1 MRRRRGDAEDEP
13 EFRAGELG
21 VGAFVKSSPYDGL
34 TDEQADQL
42 QTELEEKDLRR
53 LPFGFRA

>member
-13 EFRAGELG
+13 EFRAGEFP

-34 TDEQADQL
+34 TDEQADLL
-42 QTELEEKDLRR
+42 QAELEAKDLRK